1 MKRASNL
8 TSGCAAHHHCS
19 SCTDSSDCVWCDS
32 HDYCRDGGFFG
43 ADDDGC
49 DNWRWKQCSI
59 DGLTLLIICG
69 CSIGVLLLLILIIV
83 VWCCCCRKKKKKSY
97 ETIGDD
103 GIDPYYDDP
112 DYAMDNDNYVSST
125 PKTDQARK
133 EMNEKW
139 GIGSRSLDEAR
150 AKLDQRDGYQ
160 A

>member
-1 MKRASNL
+1 VVVQLVFCFFSFL
-8 TSGCAAHHHCS
+8 SLS
-19 SCTDSSDCVWCDS
+19 
-32 HDYCRDGGFFG
+32 FG
-43 ADDDGC
+43 A
-49 DNWRWKQCSI
+49 
-59 DGLTLLIICG
+59 
-69 CSIGVLLLLILIIV
+69 V
-83 VWCCCCRKKKKKSY
+83 VVERKKKKSY